1 MKYWRKFT
9 KKDYL
14 RYQFKN
20 KQYLIVITKNN
31 LTKKFMK
38 DKNLSIPINQEEI
51 SSYLKDIRKLKVMT
65 PERERNLSDRIC
77 SSDITESERVAIYKE
92 LLEGN
97 LRFVIT
103 VAKQYQ
109 NQGLELSDLVA
120 EGNIGLLK
128 AIQNFDWT
136 KKLRFISYAVWWIRQ
151 SILQSLNE
159 NARTIRLPV
168 NVVQELFKEKKE
180 VELNGKELSE
190 KFATLPTT
198 IGLDRQINEDGDTLI
213 DLIADQNASMPDEVF
228 NTKEVLKEK
237 LFSIMKILDERER
250 AIVEDYFGMSGQTR
264 TLEDIGNDFNL
275 TKERVRQIKEKALRK
290 LRNESSDLFEYI

>member
-1 MKYWRKFT
+1 
-9 KKDYL
+9 
-14 RYQFKN
+14 
-20 KQYLIVITKNN
+20 
-31 LTKKFMK
+31 MK
-38 DKNLSIPINQEEI
+38 DKNLQIPINQEEI
-51 SSYLKDIRKLKVMT
+51 SIYLKDIRKLKVMT
-65 PERERNLSDRIC
+65 VERERYLSERIC
-77 SSDITESERVAIYKE
+77 SGDITEREKNQIYKE

-159 NARTIRLPV
+159 HARTIRLPV
-168 NVVQELFKEKKE
+168 NVVQELFKEKKAIDR
-180 VELNGKELSE
+180 NGGELSD
-190 KFATLPTT
+190 KFVNLPS
-198 IGLDRQINEDGDTLI
+198 IVNLDKEINDEGDTLLDMI
-213 DLIADQNASMPDEVF
+213 TDQNTIMPDEAF
-228 NTKEVLKEK
+228 NSKDVLKEK
-237 LFSIMKILDERER
+237 LSGIMTILDDRER
-250 AIVEDYFGMSGQTR
+250 AIVEDYFGLSGQSR

-290 LRNESSDLFEYI
+290 LRNESSELFEYM